1 MKKKISLLI
10 MFLVLALPVSAKAA
24 SVSVSLNCP
33 SSAKASSTVSC
44 TVSAT
49 PSGAD
54 LKGIQANISVTGG
67 KYASF
72 SLGSGWTAYSN
83 SAAGF
88 SLGRNTAV
96 TKAVTVGTL
105 KITMPSSGSA
115 TVSLTNVAG
124 SASDYSTL
132 SGNSPS
138 QTIRVQSNVN
148 TLKSLSLSTGT
159 LSPAFNANTTSY
171 TATVDD
177 SSVTINGSVTDSL
190 SKVTGLGKKNLAY
203 GKNTF
208 SVVVTSESGAKKTY
222 TIVITRPDNRSSNN
236 NLKSLSVDQGKI
248 SFNKNT
254 TSYKVNVDSDVTS
267 IKISAVVEDG
277 KASFVN
283 GNGPRTFKLNYGNNN
298 IQVKVKAEN
307 GSTKT
312 YTIIVNRNDNRS
324 SDSFLSSL
332 SVEPAEINFNKST
345 TTYNTSVAYD
355 ISSVKVSYAVNDYKA
370 KALVVGSEKLSVG
383 NNKIVVKVTAEN
395 GSVTQYT
402 ININRQKEGEKV
414 LNNDSSL
421 KKLVINGKEVNL
433 NDNLNYIVELDKEDV
448 PNIEAEANQTTSNVN
463 VTKPDKL
470 VNGSIISI
478 TVTAEDNTTST
489 YLVSCVLKTNIECT
503 NNNCKCDDNNIVMY
517 ILVFVITLV
526 FTEIINIVLYKAFLS
541 KREK

>member
-236 NLKSLSVDQGKI
+236 NLKSLSVDQGSI

-254 TSYKVNVDSDVTS
+254 TSYKINVDSNVTS
-267 IKISAVVEDG
+267 IKVNATLEDS
-277 KASFVN
+277 KASFVS
-283 GNGPRTFKLNYGNNN
+283 GSGPRTVKLNYGDNK

-307 GSTKT
+307 ESVKT
-312 YTIIVNRNDNRS
+312 YTITVNRKDNRS
-324 SDSFLSSL
+324 SDSSLKSL
-332 SVEPAEINFNKST
+332 SVSPAEINFNKGT
-345 TTYNTSVAYD
+345 TTYNTTVPYEVT
-355 ISSVKVSYAVNDYKA
+355 SVKVEYKVNDSKA
-370 KALVVGSEKLSVG
+370 KAVVSGSEKLSVG
-383 NNKIVVKVTAEN
+383 SNKIIVKVTAEN
-395 GSVTQYT
+395 GTSTTYT
-402 ININRQKEGEKV
+402 VNITRQKEGEKV

-421 KKLVINGKEVNL
+421 KSLIINGKEVKL
-433 NDNLNYIVELDKEDV
+433 DDKLTYIVELDEEGEASIK
-448 PNIEAEANQTTSNVN
+448 AEANQTTSSVN
-463 VTKPDKL
+463 VSSDEKL
-470 VNGSIISI
+470 VDGSIVSV
-478 TVTAEDNTTST
+478 TVTAEDGSSTT
-489 YLVSCVLKTNIECT
+489 YLASCIVKDAVVNEVEVKENNLLNYVLVV
-503 NNNCKCDDNNIVMY
+503 IVT
-517 ILVFVITLV
+517 ILVTEVIN
-526 FTEIINIVLYKAFLS
+526 FIIFKKLLK
-541 KREK
+541 K